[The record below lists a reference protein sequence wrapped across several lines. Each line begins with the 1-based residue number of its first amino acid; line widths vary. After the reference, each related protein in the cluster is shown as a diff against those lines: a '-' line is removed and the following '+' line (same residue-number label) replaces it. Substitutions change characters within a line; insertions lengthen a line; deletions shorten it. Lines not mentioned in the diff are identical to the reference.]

1 MERLRGNAKMIL
13 WSCFFVVVAVSA
25 QGYNNPTVE
34 VEPRE
39 KVVVKVG
46 KPLRVMCRIGVPLA
60 GCRVEIPGLAP
71 IILKPNQPSDDGI
84 SYDGAGLETGQ
95 CGVTIANVKDSYH
108 GDFKCALQPAD
119 SRSETIGS
127 LKIIVAKPP
136 PNRPELLLSQAP
148 GERYKKGDRIE
159 MSCSALAG
167 RPSANVSLFLDNE
180 TLPRDNSRFAYNTN
194 EDSMATVNASRILD
208 WSDNGKYIRCV
219 AEHIALDTPMEAHK
233 QLQVYFPPQEQ
244 PTIERFGYVI
254 GRAGI
259 INATVYANPKPN
271 FVWKVGDEEI
281 TEGRTDQSQRL
292 QTTTARETRPG
303 QWYVELKID
312 SVQKIDTEKFY
323 VLEARNPEGT
333 TKYHFRLSTSPVPE
347 GFDLDAGFIIG
358 IVVGIL
364 VLLLLISLIIF
375 ARATGRWCFAGGS
388 STRNIGESSDTESA
402 GRYSRSETDGGS
414 GRPKRPRIMLSQL
427 FKRNKDKVAGS
438 DTDTMR
444 TVVTVDD
451 EKTPESGDVMQK
463 NQTAEGGLV
472 YAELDLTQREA
483 TPPRRVSEDKT
494 EYAEILYTK
503 TEKNNE
509 EVTDKK

>member
-13 WSCFFVVVAVSA
+13 WSCFFVAVAVSV
-25 QGYNNPTVE
+25 QGYNAPTVE

-39 KVVVKVG
+39 KAIVKVG
-46 KPLRVMCRIGVPLA
+46 DRLAVMCRIGVPLA
-60 GCRVEIPGLAP
+60 GCRVEIPGVP
-71 IILKPNQPSDDGI
+71 SIILKPNQPSDDGI
-84 SYDGAGLETGQ
+84 SYDGLGYESGQ
-95 CGVTIANVKDSYH
+95 CGVTIDNVKDSFH
-108 GDFKCALQPAD
+108 GDFKCALQPVD
-119 SRSETIGS
+119 SRSETIGT

-136 PNRPELLLSQAP
+136 PNRPELILSQAP

-167 RPSANVSLFLDNE
+167 RPSATVSLFLNNE
-180 TLPRDNSRFAYNTN
+180 TLSRHNSRSGYNTN
-194 EDSMATVNASRILD
+194 EDSMSVVNASRILD
-208 WSDNGKYIRCV
+208 WSDNGKWVRCV
-219 AEHIALDTPMEAHK
+219 AEHIALDVPMEVQR
-233 QLQVYFPPQEQ
+233 QLQVLYPPQEQ

-254 GRAGI
+254 GRPGI

-312 SVQKIDTEKFY
+312 SVQKTDTEKFY

-333 TKYHFRLSTSPVPE
+333 TKYHFRLSTSPEPE
-347 GFDLDAGFIIG
+347 GLDLDAGFIIG

-388 STRNIGESSDTESA
+388 STRNIGESDTESA
-402 GRYSRSETDGGS
+402 GRYSRSETDGSS
-414 GRPKRPRIMLSQL
+414 GRPRRPRIMLSQL

-451 EKTPESGDVMQK
+451 EKTPESADVTQK
-463 NQTAEGGLV
+463 SQTAEGGLV
-472 YAELDLTQREA
+472 YAELDLTQREV

-503 TEKNNE
+503 TEKDNE
-509 EVTDKK
+509 ESTDKK

>member
-1 MERLRGNAKMIL
+1 MERQRGNAKMIL
-13 WSCFFVVVAVSA
+13 WSCWFVVVAVSA
-25 QGYNNPTVE
+25 QGYNTPLVE
-34 VEPRE
+34 VEPKE
-39 KVVVKVG
+39 KAVVKVG
-46 KPLRVMCRIGVPLA
+46 DPLKVKCRIGMPLA
-60 GCRVEIPGLAP
+60 GCRVEIPGLPP
-71 IILKPNQPSDDGI
+71 IVLKPNQPSDDGI
-84 SYDGAGLETGQ
+84 SYYGAGLQSGE
-95 CGVTIANVKDSYH
+95 CGVTIDHVKDSYH
-108 GDFKCALQPAD
+108 GDFKCALHPAE
-119 SRSETIGS
+119 SRSETIGT

-136 PNRPELLLSQAP
+136 PNRPELILSQAP

-167 RPSANVSLFLDNE
+167 RPSATVSLFLDNE
-180 TLPRDNSRFAYNTN
+180 TLSRDNSRFGYNTN
-194 EDSMATVNASRILD
+194 EDSMSVVNATRILD
-208 WSDNGKYIRCV
+208 WSDNGKYVRCV
-219 AEHIALDTPMEAHK
+219 ADHIALDKPMEVHR
-233 QLQVYFPPQEQ
+233 QLQVLFPPQEQ

-254 GRAGI
+254 GRPGI

-292 QTTTARETRPG
+292 QTTTARETKPG

-312 SVQKIDTEKFY
+312 SVQKTDTEKFY

-333 TKYHFRLSTSPVPE
+333 TKYHFRLSTSPEPE

-402 GRYSRSETDGGS
+402 GRYSRSETDGTS
-414 GRPKRPRIMLSQL
+414 GRPRRPRIMLSQL

-451 EKTPESGDVMQK
+451 EKTQESADVTQK
-463 NQTAEGGLV
+463 SQTAEGGLV
-472 YAELDLTQREA
+472 YAELDLTQREV

-503 TEKNNE
+503 TEKDSAE
-509 EVTDKK
+509 AADKK